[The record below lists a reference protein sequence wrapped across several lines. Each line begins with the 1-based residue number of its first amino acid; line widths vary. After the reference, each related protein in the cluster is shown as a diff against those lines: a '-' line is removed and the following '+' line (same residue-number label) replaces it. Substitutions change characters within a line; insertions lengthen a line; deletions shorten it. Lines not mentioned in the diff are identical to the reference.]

1 MLRLH
6 WDIPI
11 FNIRSWDWSWT
22 DDECWGI
29 AFSSTMKFDLS
40 WNIATSDNF
49 VLGHSHDEEY
59 FILEYSHPIGSFTL
73 GHSHLLERDQID
85 SLSWSIWRVV
95 WRSFD
100 YFMLSSLLWHSHIK
114 GHYFILGHSH
124 FVDLWHWDLTF
135 YLWWLLLMDY
145 EAVDTL
151 GSVFS
156 AYLDDL
162 RYLPTFHFILRH
174 YTLDH
179 YLVFMINQSIV
190 TLVLTGQ

>member
-1 MLRLH
+1 M
-6 WDIPI
+6 
-11 FNIRSWDWSWT
+11 
-22 DDECWGI
+22 E
-29 AFSSTMKFDLS
+29 FDLS
-40 WNIATSDNF
+40 WNITTSDSF
-49 VLGHSHDEEY
+49 VLGHSRDEEY
-59 FILEYSHPIGSFTL
+59 FTLEHSHPIGSFTL
-73 GHSHLLERDQID
+73 GHSHFLERDQID

-114 GHYFILGHSH
+114 GHHFILGHSH

-179 YLVFMINQSIV
+179 YLVFMINQSIA
-190 TLVLTGQ
+190 TLVLAG